1 MINGDRIRQA
11 REIKGLTQAELAS
24 KVGVSQSAIAQLES
38 NSNQLV
44 FEPLEAKVDAIAFHT
59 RFPKAFFYQ
68 DSAPEFPLGS
78 LLYRHRSSL
87 LKREDKCRFHQLGRL
102 VYELAD
108 KMVAN
113 GVRAPEVTLPKVVG
127 EQPSVAAGITRAK
140 LGLSPDTPA
149 KNLLNRLEKS
159 GVFVFMLPDEV
170 SELDSYSVW
179 ADTEPRRPVIVL
191 CGAKS
196 GDRQRYN
203 LAHELGHL
211 VMHHSFPDGLK
222 NVEREANLFAAALLL
237 PKEAM
242 MREILPPITL
252 TSLAAMKPRW
262 GVSIAALIERS
273 VALGIITDRQARY
286 LRKQKR
292 DLKWDKQEPENLYIK
307 PEKPRGLKRMA
318 EVLHGFPANA
328 KKLAAYNN
336 ARVSLVHEILVAH
349 AEKPS
354 PHKQESEPTVG
365 RTENVIQFR
374 KKGVLAAK

>member
-11 REIKGLTQAELAS
+11 REISGLTQADLGF

-38 NSNQLV
+38 NSNQLIFAPSESTV
-44 FEPLEAKVDAIAFHT
+44 EAIAFHT
-59 RFPKAFFYQ
+59 RFPKSFFYQ

-87 LKREDKCRFHQLGRL
+87 LKREDKYRFHQLGRL
-102 VYELAD
+102 TYELAD
-108 KMVAN
+108 KMAAK
-113 GVRAPEVTLPKVVG
+113 GVRTPEVAIPKVTG
-127 EQPSVAAGITRAK
+127 ESPSVAARLTRAK
-140 LGLSPDTPA
+140 LGLSPDTPV

-159 GVFVFMLPDEV
+159 GVFVFILPDEI

-211 VMHHSFPDGLK
+211 VMHNSFPDGLK
-222 NVEREANLFAAALLL
+222 NVEREANIFAAALLL

-242 MREILPPITL
+242 VREIVPPVTL
-252 TSLAAMKPRW
+252 TTLAEMKPRW
-262 GVSIAALIERS
+262 GVSIAALIERTL
-273 VALGIITDRQARY
+273 ALDIITDRQARY
-286 LRKQKR
+286 LRKQIR
-292 DLKWDKQEPENLYIK
+292 DQGWDRTEPENLYIK

-318 EVLHGFPANA
+318 EVLHGIPVNA
-328 KKLAAYNN
+328 RKVAAYNN
-336 ARVSLVHEILVAH
+336 ARVSLVHEILSAH
-349 AEKPS
+349 ADKPS
-354 PHKQESEPTVG
+354 PAKQESAPIKD
-365 RTENVIQFR
+365 RENVIQFR
-374 KKGVLAAK
+374 KKPVLVTN

>member
-11 REIKGLTQAELAS
+11 REISGLTQTELS
-24 KVGVSQSAIAQLES
+24 EKVGVSQSAIAQLES
-38 NSNQLV
+38 GSNQLL
-44 FEPLEAKVDAIAFHT
+44 FEPSEATVDAIAFHT

-87 LKREDKCRFHQLGRL
+87 LKREDKYRFHQLGRL
-102 VYELAD
+102 AYELAD
-108 KMVAN
+108 KMAAK
-113 GVRAPEVTLPKVVG
+113 GVRTPDVDIPKVIG
-127 EQPSVAAGITRAK
+127 EPPSVAAHITRAK

-149 KNLLNRLEKS
+149 KNLLNRLEKI
-159 GVFVFMLPDEV
+159 GVFIFTLPDEIG
-170 SELDSYSVW
+170 ELDSYSVW

-222 NVEREANLFAAALLL
+222 NVEREANIFAAALLL

-242 MREILPPITL
+242 MREIVSPVTL

-262 GVSIAALIERS
+262 GVSIAALIERTT
-273 VALGIITDRQARY
+273 ALEIITDRQARY
-286 LRKQKR
+286 LRKQIR
-292 DLKWDKQEPENLYIK
+292 DQKWDKQEPENLYIK

-318 EVLHGFPANA
+318 EVLHGIPVNA
-328 KKLAAYNN
+328 RAVAAYNN
-336 ARVSLVHEILVAH
+336 SRVSLVNEILSAH
-349 AEKPS
+349 ADKPS
-354 PHKQESEPTVG
+354 PSKQERVPAKQS
-365 RTENVIQFR
+365 ENVIQFR
-374 KKGVLAAK
+374 KKTVPVTK